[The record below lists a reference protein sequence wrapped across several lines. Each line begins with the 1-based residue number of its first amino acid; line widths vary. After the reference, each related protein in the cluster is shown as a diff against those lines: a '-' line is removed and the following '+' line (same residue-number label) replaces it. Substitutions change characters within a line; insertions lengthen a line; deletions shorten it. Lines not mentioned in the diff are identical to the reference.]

1 MDRGRPECLSRFLL
15 DCLYIYVMSR
25 KVELALFVMTM
36 PTSFPVG
43 HVQQYS
49 VRTVGAH
56 VSECFHNR

>member
-43 HVQQYS
+43 HVQ
-49 VRTVGAH
+49 
-56 VSECFHNR
+56 